1 MPRKRLADLL
11 REEATKALVNEGNV
25 PVEPTLET
33 QITTLTSELDQAR
46 KLGLDLQNQVVDL
59 QQQLQRQFFRA
70 DNLERDLIEL
80 QVVKA
85 ELNQAKRVI
94 EELSEIR
101 VALEQTAL
109 EHVVVETVIPP
120 DGTNATERVGDLG
133 EPSGGDLLM
142 QGISQKN
149 LPYPSAQG
157 IECQPVNVPSP
168 NREERSDFTEVST
181 KPLKSSIKVLRS
193 HSLQLGLATRRLN
206 NEDMGWV
213 D

>member
-46 KLGLDLQNQVVDL
+46 QLGLDLQNQVVDL

-109 EHVVVETVIPP
+109 EHVVVETVIPQMEQ
-120 DGTNATERVGDLG
+120 T
-133 EPSGGDLLM
+133 
-142 QGISQKN
+142 
-149 LPYPSAQG
+149 
-157 IECQPVNVPSP
+157 
-168 NREERSDFTEVST
+168 
-181 KPLKSSIKVLRS
+181 PLKGLVTWVTHQGGFADAGDFPEEFALSICS
-193 HSLQLGLATRRLN
+193 GY
-206 NEDMGWV
+206 
-213 D
+213 

>member
-46 KLGLDLQNQVVDL
+46 QLGLDLQNQVVDL

-120 DGTNATERVGDLG
+120 EGTNPTDKVGDLVA
-133 EPSGGDLLM
+133 PSGEDLLM

-157 IECQPVNVPSP
+157 IEYQPVNVPSP